1 MGKVVDPF
9 TLASGVPARI
19 QAIRSVIESGLATL
33 QSPARIQ
40 AAIQPEL
47 ERLKTDV
54 ESICVEMSLL
64 SEMSRLMA
72 VLNQLHGCVD
82 GSIDPQTLASIHDA
96 VETSVQSSLA
106 GGLGTPRI
114 IAGPAAGGME
124 GRRPNAPST

>member
-40 AAIQPEL
+40 SAIQPEL
-47 ERLKTDV
+47 ERLKSDV

-96 VETSVQSSLA
+96 VETSVQSSAA
-106 GGLGTPRI
+106 GPLGSPRI
-114 IAGPAAGGME
+114 VTGPASGGME
-124 GRRPNAPST
+124 SRRPNAPST